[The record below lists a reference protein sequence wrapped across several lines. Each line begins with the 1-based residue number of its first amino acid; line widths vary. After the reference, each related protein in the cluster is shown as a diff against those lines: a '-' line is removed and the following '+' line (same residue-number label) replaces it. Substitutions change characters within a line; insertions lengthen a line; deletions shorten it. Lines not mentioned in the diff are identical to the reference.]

1 MPATVCDGLWDA
13 PASRHEAACAS
24 GSVATL
30 AAMADLRSGNYDT
43 ALVVGVELEKTV
55 PGDTATRHLGAAAW
69 TGHEGADARFLWP
82 YGTGD
87 IDVSVALQ
95 DIDGD
100 GHLDLIAGADVG
112 IDRFGMAM
120 LPVICFRCSKGTRQG
135 NLGIANVFRGR
146 PGMYSL
152 AFISLN
158 GSPVPSIITVDEDTD
173 SLTLFPNDGT
183 GDFGAPRG
191 EAIGY
196 SGGTANSPYGNFL
209 VTDVNQDHLPDL
221 LNIDV
226 PKYSPG
232 NYQLSTILNLGGGHF
247 APATLSSLYPD
258 SLFVPG
264 DFAAADFRN
273 TGHPDVIVVG
283 ELADTTEGQPF
294 LAYAKNNGNGTF
306 APATLVTPSTAQGI
320 IGVGDFNRDGK
331 LDFVTLNTLP
341 SGSDVQTLN
350 VFLGNGDGTFAPQ
363 PAVAW
368 GSSDNRWPVSVY
380 VGDFNRDGKLDVM
393 VYLYLNVVPAT
404 TNDVYVFYGNGDGTF
419 QAPLKI
425 FSNSNPFTLVDLN
438 HDGIPDLVT
447 CKFELADYPLPTPAS
462 TSVMLGLPG
471 GGFGPPT
478 TYNPYSGYPILPDVN
493 GTDLGGQGFCT
504 VGDFNGDGNMD
515 IGVTQAETLGFP
527 RYIQFLSGNGD
538 GTFTPTYNVYPFDKH
553 YMPQQFYDLDGDS
566 KADLL
571 ELDGFSSS
579 FNFIPGSTAQAFQLE
594 TVTEPITGSTGS
606 AQVSLNVPSGS
617 DTVIAL
623 TSSDPGLQIPATVTI
638 PPGSISQQFTYTVT
652 SQANVHHI
660 FRISATL
667 GSEEENAYNFVRT
680 RADLQRLKRDTESG
694 RSAAVA
700 AASIGVGHA
709 AAAASGG
716 TATIG
721 ASSSKKKYWIA
732 GAAAVLMIAAAVG
745 GFLWRRSGSNTKISS
760 MAVLPFVNATSDA
773 NNEFLSDGLTEDLI
787 GTLSQLPNMKV
798 MARSTVFRFKGK
810 EDDPSKVGQSLNV
823 DAVLTGRITRRSD
836 NVMITAD
843 LVNVSDGSEIWGGQY
858 SRNMADVSTLQQEIT
873 NDIASKL
880 RSRLTGEQQKE
891 MAHGTT
897 QNSEAYQ
904 FYLKGRNA
912 LHKRGADN
920 INQSIALFKQAITA
934 DPAYAPAYAGL
945 ADAYNIAP
953 SWTGMSE
960 HEAYTLSLST
970 AHKALELDPQLADAH
985 AALAAAL
992 VNNFEWAEAEKEF
1005 RRALEL
1011 EPNNA
1016 QFHYAYAFLYL
1027 VAVGQMDAALGEFRN
1042 ALLLDPLSGI
1052 INTNYGYTLSAA
1064 HRNDEAVQQFRKT
1077 LEMDPNFFTA
1087 HRKFAQT
1094 YATMGKWAE
1103 ADQQYRAFA
1112 VSAGSKNLPPPSATA
1127 KGFAEL
1133 YRANLRD
1140 LSKTGQVGDILW
1152 AMSYAAEGDREQA
1165 MAWLQKSAAN
1175 HGSEFPYEIRDP
1187 LFDPL
1192 RSDSRYVGMM
1202 HDVGLPP

>member
-1 MPATVCDGLWDA
+1 M
-13 PASRHEAACAS
+13 
-24 GSVATL
+24 VA
-30 AAMADLRSGNYDT
+30 ADLRGIGKTDLIVTEGDSNSVEILLGNGDGTFHSTGLYLLPDLPT
-43 ALVVGVELEKTV
+43 SAVVADFNQDGRPDIVVSMLGTSPIGFLPGVGDGTFGSLVLDMFGLGEVALISLSVADINRDGNLDLAVT
-55 PGDTATRHLGAAAW
+55 DINNGAAVIL
-69 TGHEGADARFLWP
+69 GHGDGTFGAETAITQDQGFIGLQYLAVALGDLNEDGCPDIVTTETFSFVEVYLGNCDGTFSGP
-82 YGTGD
+82 TFYGTGD

-112 IDRFGMAM
+112 VPFGNGDVAGN
-120 LPVICFRCSKGTRQG
+120 LLSVLKGDGQG

-667 GSEEENAYNFVRT
+667 GSEEENAYNFVQT
-680 RADLQRLKRDTESG
+680 DQRAGTGFTFSLNWS
-694 RSAAVA
+694 SAYVFA
-700 AASIGVGHA
+700 GY
-709 AAAASGG
+709 
-716 TATIG
+716 
-721 ASSSKKKYWIA
+721 ASSDYQPGYETRPNYSTTLQFSCTGLA
-732 GAAAVLMIAAAVG
+732 PG
-745 GFLWRRSGSNTKISS
+745 
-760 MAVLPFVNATSDA
+760 
-773 NNEFLSDGLTEDLI
+773 LSCDF
-787 GTLSQLPNMKV
+787 SP
-798 MARSTVFRFKGK
+798 
-810 EDDPSKVGQSLNV
+810 PSFELGPGQSNSV
-823 DAVLTGRITRRSD
+823 VPCSLTL
-836 NVMITAD
+836 M
-843 LVNVSDGSEIWGGQY
+843 
-858 SRNMADVSTLQQEIT
+858 
-873 NDIASKL
+873 
-880 RSRLTGEQQKE
+880 
-891 MAHGTT
+891 
-897 QNSEAYQ
+897 
-904 FYLKGRNA
+904 
-912 LHKRGADN
+912 
-920 INQSIALFKQAITA
+920 
-934 DPAYAPAYAGL
+934 
-945 ADAYNIAP
+945 
-953 SWTGMSE
+953 
-960 HEAYTLSLST
+960 
-970 AHKALELDPQLADAH
+970 
-985 AALAAAL
+985 
-992 VNNFEWAEAEKEF
+992 
-1005 RRALEL
+1005 
-1011 EPNNA
+1011 
-1016 QFHYAYAFLYL
+1016 
-1027 VAVGQMDAALGEFRN
+1027 
-1042 ALLLDPLSGI
+1042 
-1052 INTNYGYTLSAA
+1052 
-1064 HRNDEAVQQFRKT
+1064 
-1077 LEMDPNFFTA
+1077 
-1087 HRKFAQT
+1087 
-1094 YATMGKWAE
+1094 
-1103 ADQQYRAFA
+1103 
-1112 VSAGSKNLPPPSATA
+1112 
-1127 KGFAEL
+1127 
-1133 YRANLRD
+1133 
-1140 LSKTGQVGDILW
+1140 
-1152 AMSYAAEGDREQA
+1152 
-1165 MAWLQKSAAN
+1165 
-1175 HGSEFPYEIRDP
+1175 
-1187 LFDPL
+1187 
-1192 RSDSRYVGMM
+1192 
-1202 HDVGLPP
+1202 